1 MLFSNIPGLEEVK
14 EKIIQAV
21 KNNHLAH
28 ALLFHGPEGSAN
40 LKMALALATYL
51 HCEQAQ
57 DHDACGTCPSC
68 QRMAKLVHPDMNFAF
83 PMPGTGES
91 KEDEEEK
98 KKIDFVGAFRDFAI
112 NSAYGNISD
121 WIYQNDFEKKQLNIS
136 KAAARQIIR
145 TLSLK
150 SFEGGYK
157 IMLIWAPEYMNS
169 SSANSLLKIL
179 EEPPAKTVFLLVTSQ
194 PEQLLTTILS
204 RTQKIMI
211 RAFTDE
217 EIMAHLVSEDL
228 CSREAATQIA
238 PLADGN
244 MREAYRMVDQVEDE
258 NTVMIRDWFRACYS
272 IQINE
277 MLSFVE
283 LFSSKD
289 KEAQKS
295 LLLSG
300 INVIREVMLDK
311 SQVYDLMR
319 SADTDRDFIHKLG
332 VNVLDEDK
340 LSKIY
345 ELLNQAYYFIER
357 NANIRILYTDLSFK
371 IARIMKPLQTAS

>member
-1 MLFSNIPGLEEVK
+1 
-14 EKIIQAV
+14 
-21 KNNHLAH
+21 
-28 ALLFHGPEGSAN
+28 
-40 LKMALALATYL
+40 
-51 HCEQAQ
+51 
-57 DHDACGTCPSC
+57 
-68 QRMAKLVHPDMNFAF
+68 
-83 PMPGTGES
+83 
-91 KEDEEEK
+91 
-98 KKIDFVGAFRDFAI
+98 
-112 NSAYGNISD
+112 
-121 WIYQNDFEKKQLNIS
+121 
-136 KAAARQIIR
+136 
-145 TLSLK
+145 
-150 SFEGGYK
+150 
-157 IMLIWAPEYMNS
+157 MLIWAPEYMNS

-179 EEPPAKTVFLLVTSQ
+179 EEPPQKTVFLLVTSQ

-217 EIMAHLVSEDL
+217 EIMSHLVNEDL

-258 NTVMIRDWFRACYS
+258 NTVLIRDWFRACYS
-272 IQINE
+272 IQVNE
-277 MLSFVE
+277 MMSFVE

-311 SQVYDLMR
+311 SKVYDLMR
-319 SADTDRDFIHKLG
+319 SADSDRDFIHKLG

-345 ELLNQAYYFIER
+345 ELLNQAYYYIER
-357 NANIRILYTDLSFK
+357 NANVKILYTDLSFK